1 VQDLDLPL
9 KSGFALQYLE
19 GTAPEAALYL
29 PWVAVHLFYM
39 IEIPVPEALTFD
51 DVLLVPAYSDVVP
64 AQVSTQTRLTRRILL
79 NTPLLSAAMDTVTE
93 SRLAI
98 AMAQQGGI
106 GIVHRNLTPDQQAS
120 EIDKVKRSESGMIV
134 DPVTMTPDQLISDAL
149 EVMRRYKI
157 SGVPVTKDK
166 KLVGILTNRD
176 LRFETRTDIPIR
188 DVMTKENLITVPV
201 GTTLEEAELIL
212 HKHRVEKLLVVNG
225 DYELKGLIT
234 VKDIQKKLKY
244 PNASKDDQG
253 RLRVGGAIGAT
264 GDFLERA
271 AELVK
276 NRVDA
281 LSIDSAHGH
290 SSRVLEAVRLVKKQ
304 FPDVDLLAG
313 NIATY
318 EGAKALIEAGAD
330 AVKVGIGPGS
340 ICTTRMVTGAGM
352 PQITAVSEAF
362 RAGREF
368 DIPVIADGGIKY
380 SGDVAKAIA
389 AGASAVMIG
398 SLFAGVDE
406 SPGETILY
414 QGRTFKAYRGM
425 GSLSAMAQGSGER
438 YFQGTQ
444 DLPEAATRSE
454 GVVTRERNGQNRLAK
469 YVPEGIEGRVP
480 HRGPLEAMIYQ
491 LVGGLRSGMGYL
503 GCGTIEEL
511 QTNSRFVRISNA
523 GLRESHVHDV
533 IITREAPNYHVE

>member
-1 VQDLDLPL
+1 MKRRHPPL
-9 KSGFALQYLE
+9 SSSFLNADRLVLQR
-19 GTAPEAALYL
+19 
-29 PWVAVHLFYM
+29 HYM
-39 IEIPVPEALTFD
+39 IESPVPEALTFD
-51 DVLLVPAYSDVVP
+51 DVLLVPAYSEVVP
-64 AQVSTQTRLTRRILL
+64 AQVSTQTHLTKRISL

-98 AMAQQGGI
+98 AMAQQGGL
-106 GIVHRNLTPDQQAS
+106 GIIHRNLSIEQQS
-120 EIDKVKRSESGMIV
+120 GEVDKVKRSESGMIV
-134 DPVTMTPDQLISDAL
+134 DPDAL
-149 EVMRRYKI
+149 DVMRRYKI
-157 SGVPVTKDK
+157 SGVPVTQGKR
-166 KLVGILTNRD
+166 LVGILTNRD
-176 LRFETRTDIPIR
+176 LRFETRTDIPVG

-201 GTTLEEAELIL
+201 GTTLEEAEQIL
-212 HKHRVEKLLVVNG
+212 HTHRVEKLLVVNG

-244 PNASKDDQG
+244 PNAAKDEQG
-253 RLRVGGAIGAT
+253 RLRVGAAIGAT

-271 AELVK
+271 AELIES
-276 NRVDA
+276 RVDA

-290 SSRVLEAVRLVKKQ
+290 SSRVLEAVRLVKQ
-304 FPDVDLLAG
+304 RFPETDLLAG
-313 NIATY
+313 NVATY
-318 EGAKALIEAGAD
+318 EGALALMDAGAD

-352 PQITAVSEAF
+352 PQITAISECF
-362 RAGREF
+362 RAGRERK
-368 DIPVIADGGIKY
+368 IPVIADGGIKY
-380 SGDVAKAIA
+380 SGDVTKAIA

-414 QGRTFKAYRGM
+414 QGRSFKTYRGM

-438 YFQGTQ
+438 YFQSSR
-444 DLPEAATRSE
+444 DLDERPA
-454 GVVTRERNGQNRLAK
+454 GDVVQRERATQNRLAK
-469 YVPEGIEGRVP
+469 FVPEGIEGRVP
-480 HRGPLEAMIYQ
+480 HRGPLESMVYQ

-511 QTNSRFVRISNA
+511 QNNARFIRISNA